1 MSHVADGER
10 RTATV
15 VARLLDVGARAAFVL
30 VLLGMLLMLL
40 AGIEPRPEPSPPP
53 TVGGWLASLLALEP
67 QAFIWAGIVL
77 TVILP
82 AATVVAAAIGF
93 GRVGDRR
100 GAITAAAV
108 LVALSV
114 ALVVAV
120 WTR

>member
-1 MSHVADGER
+1 MSLVDGGER

-15 VARLLDVGARAAFVL
+15 VAGLLDVGARAAFVL
-30 VLLGMLLMLL
+30 VLVGMLLMLL
-40 AGIEPRPEPSPPP
+40 ASIEPRPEPSAPPDAAD
-53 TVGGWLASLLALEP
+53 WMASLLALEP
-67 QAFIWAGIVL
+67 QAFIWAGIGL

-93 GRVGDRR
+93 GRAGDRR
-100 GAITAAAV
+100 GAITALAV

-120 WTR
+120 WTP